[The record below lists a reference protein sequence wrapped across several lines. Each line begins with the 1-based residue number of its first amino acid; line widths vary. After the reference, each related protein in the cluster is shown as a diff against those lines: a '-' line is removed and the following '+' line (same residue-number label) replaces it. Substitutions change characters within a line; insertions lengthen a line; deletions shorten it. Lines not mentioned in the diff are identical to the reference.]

1 MERTIREQFSDMAV
15 VLSIKEPN
23 SKAFYE
29 LYTEMV
35 QFLYSVDEI
44 YTLVDTKC
52 IEKVRGISIPL
63 ALTKEKFPAIY
74 IFTDKELA
82 MKWCDHYRYF
92 YNDGEYPIAVLKKED
107 IEYMNVFQLAMQL
120 GIYKAIVNEGDRL
133 LCMNIADMIK
143 VNGLSTQMMGLSLEK
158 IEEMLKQGKK
168 PVAPV
173 RFNSVRVLDFKY
185 NEENQKY
192 IKDVAMKALDD
203 FKELTK
209 EYEFELLT
217 ESVESMNGG
226 TKLFTVFF
234 ENSEKF
240 INAVK
245 DKKLFAIEKAFFDAV
260 NKYDEKKLFDNRYSY
275 IKFET
280 RDKYKTNEEYL
291 NAKHI

>member
-1 MERTIREQFSDMAV
+1 
-15 VLSIKEPN
+15 
-23 SKAFYE
+23 
-29 LYTEMV
+29 
-35 QFLYSVDEI
+35 
-44 YTLVDTKC
+44 
-52 IEKVRGISIPL
+52 
-63 ALTKEKFPAIY
+63 
-74 IFTDKELA
+74 
-82 MKWCDHYRYF
+82 MK
-92 YNDGEYPIAVLKKED
+92 K
-107 IEYMNVFQLAMQL
+107 
-120 GIYKAIVNEGDRL
+120 
-133 LCMNIADMIK
+133 
-143 VNGLSTQMMGLSLEK
+143 
-158 IEEMLKQGKK
+158 
-168 PVAPV
+168 
-173 RFNSVRVLDFKY
+173 
-185 NEENQKY
+185 